1 MVRGLDLFRQAFAD
15 HASQFVLIGGTAATL
30 AMEGAGLAFRATKDL
45 DVVLHIEALDASFGT
60 TFWRFIE
67 SGRFEIRQ
75 ASATGR
81 PVHYRFQRPADERYP
96 AMLELFCRA
105 PDGISL
111 GSDAHLT
118 PIPISEAVAS
128 LSAILLDDDYY
139 AFVMGGRRVVDG
151 LPWVAED
158 RLIPL
163 KAVAWLDL
171 SGRAARG
178 ESIDSRDIRKHAN
191 DILRLSQLLTP
202 GTVIDVSAKIT
213 ADLHRFLD
221 NLLIDGTVEPRA
233 LGLRESLTDLVTRI
247 RAAYA

>member
-1 MVRGLDLFRQAFAD
+1 M
-15 HASQFVLIGGTAATL
+15 
-30 AMEGAGLAFRATKDL
+30 
-45 DVVLHIEALDASFGT
+45 VLHIEALETSFGT

-67 SGRFEIRQ
+67 SGRYEIRQ

-111 GSDAHLT
+111 GSEAHLT

-139 AFVMGGRRVVDG
+139 AFVMGGRRVVDE

-191 DILRLSQLLTP
+191 DILRLSQLLAP
-202 GTVIDVSAKIT
+202 GTVIDAGAKIT
-213 ADLHRFLD
+213 ADLHLFLD
-221 NLLIDGTVEPRA
+221 NLLTDCTVDPRA